1 MNTKIDTRFIKNI
14 LDRKNRDT
22 TNSLRWIRY
31 RKRWDLAYRSHDY
44 LIENKEIPKKYFDEI
59 CKYFPIAMIACLEDY
74 VRICIRDL
82 INHGQPFSDNA
93 NGFKD
98 FSFKID
104 SVLEIASK
112 KITIGEII
120 AHALPVN
127 SMDNIFSHFN
137 VLTEGEFSN
146 NINSLL
152 ELSISLCH
160 GADVYTPDTI
170 LKNISNTFRLRHIF
184 AHELSMKEKL
194 TIDESKSLALQ
205 TFLFAS
211 SIEINQSILIKKGSM
226 FCRQAK
232 AQSRSKGKVSKKKN

>member
-1 MNTKIDTRFIKNI
+1 MNTKVDTKFIRNI
-14 LDRKNRDT
+14 LDRKSRNR
-22 TNSLRWIRY
+22 TNSLRWLQY
-31 RKRWDLAYRSHDY
+31 RKRWDMAYRSHTY
-44 LIENKEIPKKYFDEI
+44 LKENKEIPRKYLDEI

-74 VRICIRDL
+74 VRICISEL
-82 INHGQPFSDNA
+82 INHGKPFSDNA
-93 NGFKD
+93 RGFKD

-104 SVLEIASK
+104 SVLEITNK

-137 VLTEGEFSN
+137 VLTEGEFSK

-152 ELSISLCH
+152 ETAISLCH

-170 LKNISNTFRLRHIF
+170 LRNVSDTFRLRHIF

-194 TIDESKSLALQ
+194 TIDRSESLSLQ

-211 SIEINQSILIKKGSM
+211 SIEISQSTLIKKGSI
-226 FCRQAK
+226 FLKSAKDQARTQGK
-232 AQSRSKGKVSKKKN
+232 ASKKTK